1 MTPTPFNNR
10 VPPFLFYK
18 GRGEDEEENE
28 VLFAIEHI
36 PVLQKEVINYLC
48 PKKEG
53 IYIDATLGGGGHS
66 ALIASYLGK
75 RGKIFG
81 IDQDAQALKKAK
93 VKLAKYGDKISY
105 SHGNFRNLDKIIL
118 KFNIEKVDGILLD
131 LGVSTEQLENP
142 ERGFSFSENLNAPL
156 DMRMDLSQKLTA
168 YDVVNEYPEEK
179 IREILYKLGE
189 ESYAKKIARRI
200 VSKRKIKLIKTTGD
214 LIELIREST
223 PPKYRFSRKGH
234 WASKVF
240 RAIRMEVNQELPALE
255 QALPKAV
262 AGLKSGGRLVIIS
275 FHSLEDRIVKRTF
288 KEMSQPGE
296 NKKPLVRLLTKKPI
310 MASPAEIEKNPK
322 ADSAKLRAVE
332 KL

>member
-1 MTPTPFNNR
+1 MPFNNR

-118 KFNIEKVDGILLD
+118 KFNIEKVDGILFD

-142 ERGFSFSENLNAPL
+142 ERGFSFSENLNAHL

-200 VSKRKIKLIKTTGD
+200 VSKRKIKPIKTTGD

>member
-1 MTPTPFNNR
+1 M
-10 VPPFLFYK
+10 
-18 GRGEDEEENE
+18 
-28 VLFAIEHI
+28 
-36 PVLQKEVINYLC
+36 INYLC
-48 PKKEG
+48 PKEEG

-118 KFNIEKVDGILLD
+118 KFNIEKVDGILFD

-200 VSKRKIKLIKTTGD
+200 VSKRKIKPIKTTGD

>member
-1 MTPTPFNNR
+1 MSFNNR

-118 KFNIEKVDGILLD
+118 KFNIEKVDGILFD

-200 VSKRKIKLIKTTGD
+200 VSKRKIKPIKTTGD

-255 QALPKAV
+255 EVIPKAV
-262 AGLKSGGRLVIIS
+262 SCLKSGGRLVIIS

>member
-1 MTPTPFNNR
+1 MSFNNR
-10 VPPFLFYK
+10 APPFLFYK

-48 PKKEG
+48 PKEEG

-105 SHGNFRNLDKIIL
+105 SQGNFRNLDKIIL
-118 KFNIEKVDGILLD
+118 KFNIEKVDGILFD

-200 VSKRKIKLIKTTGD
+200 VSKRKIKPIKTTGD

>member
-1 MTPTPFNNR
+1 MSFNNR

-105 SHGNFRNLDKIIL
+105 SQGNFRNLDKIIL
-118 KFNIEKVDGILLD
+118 KFNIEKVDGILFD

-200 VSKRKIKLIKTTGD
+200 VSKRKIKPIKTTGD

>member
-1 MTPTPFNNR
+1 M
-10 VPPFLFYK
+10 
-18 GRGEDEEENE
+18 
-28 VLFAIEHI
+28 IEHI
-36 PVLQKEVINYLC
+36 PILQKEVINYLC

-118 KFNIEKVDGILLD
+118 KFNIEKVDGILFD

-142 ERGFSFSENLNAPL
+142 ERGFSFSENLNAHL

-200 VSKRKIKLIKTTGD
+200 VSKRKIKPIKTTGD

>member
-1 MTPTPFNNR
+1 MSFNNR

-105 SHGNFRNLDKIIL
+105 SQGNFRNLDKIIL
-118 KFNIEKVDGILLD
+118 KFNIEKVDGILFD

-200 VSKRKIKLIKTTGD
+200 VSKRKIKPVKTTGD

>member
-1 MTPTPFNNR
+1 M
-10 VPPFLFYK
+10 
-18 GRGEDEEENE
+18 
-28 VLFAIEHI
+28 IEHI
-36 PVLQKEVINYLC
+36 PVLPKEVINYLC
-48 PKKEG
+48 PQKDG
-53 IYIDATLGGGGHS
+53 IYIDATLGGGGHA
-66 ALIASYLGK
+66 ALIAYYLRSPLGLSEDEPKVHRLGK
-75 RGKIFG
+75 NGKIFG
-81 IDQDAQALKKAK
+81 IDRDVEAIKKAK
-93 VKLAKYGDKISY
+93 SKLAKYGDKISY
-105 SHGNFRNLDKIIL
+105 IQGNFRNLDTIIL
-118 KFNIEKVDGILLD
+118 KLGTKKVDGILFD
-131 LGVSTEQLENP
+131 LGFSTEQLKNP

-200 VSKRKIKLIKTTGD
+200 VSKRKIKPIKTTGD

-255 QALPKAV
+255 EVIPKAV
-262 AGLKSGGRLVIIS
+262 SCLKSGGRLVIIS

-288 KEMSQPGE
+288 KEMSQAGE
-296 NKKPLVRLLTKKPI
+296 NKKPIVRLLTKKPV
-310 MASPAEIEKNPK
+310 MASPAEIKKNPK

-332 KL
+332 KLVD

>member
-1 MTPTPFNNR
+1 MSFNNR
-10 VPPFLFYK
+10 APPFLFYK

-200 VSKRKIKLIKTTGD
+200 VSKRKIKPIKTTGD

>member
-1 MTPTPFNNR
+1 MSFNNR

-200 VSKRKIKLIKTTGD
+200 VSKRKIKPIKTTGD

-332 KL
+332 KEG

>member
-1 MTPTPFNNR
+1 MSFNNR

-105 SHGNFRNLDKIIL
+105 SQGNFRNLDKIIL
-118 KFNIEKVDGILLD
+118 KFNIEKVDGILFD

-142 ERGFSFSENLNAPL
+142 ERGFSFSENLNAHL

-200 VSKRKIKLIKTTGD
+200 VSKRKIKPIKTTGD

>member
-1 MTPTPFNNR
+1 MPFNNR

-105 SHGNFRNLDKIIL
+105 SQGNFRNLDKIIL
-118 KFNIEKVDGILLD
+118 KFNIEKVDGILFD

-200 VSKRKIKLIKTTGD
+200 VSKRKIKPIKTTGD

>member
-1 MTPTPFNNR
+1 MSFNNR

-118 KFNIEKVDGILLD
+118 KFNIEKVDGILFD

-200 VSKRKIKLIKTTGD
+200 VSKRKIKPIKTTGD

-332 KL
+332 KEG

>member
-1 MTPTPFNNR
+1 MSFNNR

-118 KFNIEKVDGILLD
+118 KFNIEKVDGILFD

-200 VSKRKIKLIKTTGD
+200 VSKRKIKPIKTTGD

>member
-1 MTPTPFNNR
+1 MSFNNR

-200 VSKRKIKLIKTTGD
+200 VSKRKIKPIKTTGD

>member
-1 MTPTPFNNR
+1 MSFNNR

-48 PKKEG
+48 PKEEG

-81 IDQDAQALKKAK
+81 IDQDGEAIKKAK

-118 KFNIEKVDGILLD
+118 KFNIEKVDGILFD

-200 VSKRKIKLIKTTGD
+200 VSKRKIKPIKTTGD

>member
-1 MTPTPFNNR
+1 MSFNNR

-105 SHGNFRNLDKIIL
+105 SQGNFRNLDKIIL

-142 ERGFSFSENLNAPL
+142 ERGFSFSENLNAHL

-200 VSKRKIKLIKTTGD
+200 VSKRKIKPIKTTGD